1 MFKTGQHVE
10 ITSPRLLEI
19 LARRKSKPFG
29 TVVAVDPQAEYPVK
43 VRITDDMVVYHKGL
57 EWNVRKTD
65 DGYYTMGN
73 SETVFEVVV

>member
-1 MFKTGQHVE
+1 MELKVIKRAKDLTPGAFK
-10 ITSPRLLEI
+10 I
-19 LARRKSKPFG
+19 G
-29 TVVAVDPQAEYPVK
+29 TVVDLD
-43 VRITDDMVVYHKGL
+43 TDDMVVYHKGL